1 MENSVFT
8 QIKGYLRQA
17 NQWFYQTPDRSLD
30 QAYKAVL
37 MIKAIED
44 EHFGGDKIS
53 INSNDYGNNLS
64 SYFQSDLKK
73 YLNIARVRLAEFK
86 ASRYFANLY
95 QESFINKRINGS
107 ANNNGFSSIES
118 REATSI
124 VIDKLKFID
133 EVLARYTSHKER
145 ESSYSLVPIPK
156 SNVVNVDEETLEQ
169 KRVTYQPISSSQST
183 IVDVETATNKT
194 GVLPR
199 SIMRTFK
206 RLQREL
212 DPQAEE
218 EVIKNF
224 RTSKIKTVISVKF
237 ILLLIIVPLLTQQV
251 SKAFIISPI
260 VDHFRG
266 EQKAEIFLN
275 IDLEEEAFEELER
288 FEKELKF
295 KTLIGLA
302 PEMSTK
308 EVEEQLKGKADK
320 IKEEYRDRS
329 ANAVKNVLADALSL
343 VAFAAVIFTSKKDI
357 SVLKSFIDEIVYG
370 LSDSAKAFIIIL
382 STDIFVGY
390 HSPHGWEVILESI
403 SRHLGLPEN
412 RQFNF
417 LFIATFPVIL
427 DTIFKYWIFRYL
439 NRISPSA
446 VATYKNMNE

>member
-1 MENSVFT
+1 MENSVFI

-17 NQWFYQTPDRSLD
+17 NEWFYQTPDRSLE

-53 INSNDYGNNLS
+53 INSNEYGNNLS

-73 YLNIARVRLAEFK
+73 YLNIARFRLAEFK

-95 QESFINKRINGS
+95 EENFINKK
-107 ANNNGFSSIES
+107 NNGNDFSSRQS

-156 SNVVNVDEETLEQ
+156 VNVVNLDEEILEH
-169 KRVTYQPISSSQST
+169 KGVTYQPISSNEST
-183 IVDVETATNKT
+183 IGDVETATNKT

-224 RTSKIKTVISVKF
+224 RNSKIKTVISVKF

-251 SKAFIISPI
+251 SKALVISPI
-260 VDHFRG
+260 VDHFKG
-266 EQKAEIFLN
+266 EQKTEIFLN

-302 PEMSTK
+302 PEMSPK
-308 EVEEQLKGKADK
+308 EVEERLKGKADK
-320 IKEEYRDRS
+320 IKEEYQDRS
-329 ANAVKNVLADALSL
+329 TNAVKNVLADALSL
-343 VAFAAVIFTSKKDI
+343 VAFATVIFTSKKDI
-357 SVLKSFIDEIVYG
+357 LALKSFIDEIVYG

-382 STDIFVGY
+382 FTDIFVGY

-446 VATYKNMNE
+446 VATYRNMNE